1 MVLLSLQVLRSMI
14 LLLLQQ
20 QLLLGIAC
28 IILVQKF
35 LTGATIVKLTR
46 TLAIIPIT
54 LVLGFYQAKKA
65 SGQNKASI
73 KSAFPMFILYFI
85 IASIITTF
93 LNYFMDRNIFSAE
106 ISSAILSFPLL

>member
-1 MVLLSLQVLRSMI
+1 MFPEV
-14 LLLLQQ
+14 
-20 QLLLGIAC
+20 
-28 IILVQKF
+28 

-65 SGQNKASI
+65 YGQNKASI

-85 IASIITTF
+85 I
-93 LNYFMDRNIFSAE
+93 LNFKGSFDRSLLIYLRL
-106 ISSAILSFPLL
+106 AIHIRVSNRFVYE

>member
-1 MVLLSLQVLRSMI
+1 MHNTGTEV
-14 LLLLQQ
+14 
-20 QLLLGIAC
+20 
-28 IILVQKF
+28 

-73 KSAFPMFILYFI
+73 KSAFPCLFY
-85 IASIITTF
+85 
-93 LNYFMDRNIFSAE
+93 
-106 ISSAILSFPLL
+106 ISSLLLLLLLS